1 MLKLLLIMLILFPV
15 TKLYSGSGSGITPSD
30 LGLTLKEG
38 KIERSLMSSKQKDT
52 IAISLFTPEDYLMD
66 IAVYSPT
73 TGDIILYRNKG
84 NGYLQEA
91 NRVNVGKD
99 IQKIEAYNYY
109 NGIELPSER
118 SSIRVTYKNSEKK
131 IISNAELITFNY
143 RNNRKVRV
151 PKWDMLDDAGAFI
164 YDISFVEQW
173 RSERNGQPSGYVTAG
188 DIDRDGK
195 NETIY
200 TFYPINDTMPQY
212 RPTRIVVFE
221 NISQNQY
228 RIDWDTTLYLGGYNE
243 MGKLSDF
250 DEDGNYEFMS
260 VSYFFN
266 SLYHGL
272 MECYGPGE
280 YKWRSASYDG
290 IGVLYGVQ
298 LLDSVNIGGIT
309 KRGLWACYS
318 RSSTFDYT
326 YVRRYRFSTK
336 ISTGFGFSFTG
347 DYITNNNFTYS
358 MSAGDIDRDG
368 REEVILG
375 DTQFGTNYVNYF
387 DSTGVTTN
395 QGYEMKTII
404 PNAPLSVG
412 ESFTKDYDGDG
423 FKELTTC
430 GIGSGS
436 GSIGI
441 LKHTGSPGANQF
453 NAVWWD
459 SAGIFAA
466 PNMGMDTAN
475 IDNRFTVLYSTDS
488 SSFMQFYLLL
498 YTFTY
503 NGSLTYFRSSFKQ
516 FDSLFTLNPRFFDID
531 QDNKMNIIS
540 PIGVSIPTKYFL
552 SDFEQV
558 GVIGIE
564 PIGTEI
570 PSGYSL
576 GQNYPNPFNPVTKI
590 EYKIPKAGQVKL
602 IVYDLLGRQVKV
614 LVDQKQNAGVYRVDL
629 NGIELSSGVYFYRL
643 TSDDYSD
650 TKKMILLK

>member
-1 MLKLLLIMLILFPV
+1 MLIILPV
-15 TKLYSGSGSGITPSD
+15 TLLYSGNRTGITPTE

-38 KIERSLMSSKQKDT
+38 KIDRSLMSTSQKDT
-52 IAISLFTPEDYLMD
+52 IAVSLFTPEDYLMD

-73 TGDIILYRNKG
+73 TGDIILYRNNG
-84 NGYLQEA
+84 NGFLQEA
-91 NRVNVGKD
+91 NSINIGRDV
-99 IQKIEAYNYY
+99 QKIEAYNYY
-109 NGIELPSER
+109 KGIELPTER
-118 SSIRVTYKNSEKK
+118 SSIRVTYKNSDKK
-131 IISNAELITFNY
+131 VISNTELITLNY
-143 RNNRKVRV
+143 RNNRKVKV
-151 PKWDMLDDAGAFI
+151 PKWDMLDDANAFI

-188 DIDRDGK
+188 DVDRDGK
-195 NETIY
+195 NEAVY
-200 TFYPINDTMPQY
+200 TFYPVNDTMPQY

-221 NISQNQY
+221 NVSQNQY

-298 LLDSVNIGGIT
+298 LLDSVTIGGIT

-318 RSSTFDYT
+318 TSSTFDNT

-368 REEVILG
+368 RDEVILG
-375 DTQFGTNYVNYF
+375 DTQFGTNYINYF
-387 DSTGVTTN
+387 DSTGVSSN
-395 QGYEMKTII
+395 QGYEMRTII

-441 LKHTGSPGANQF
+441 LKHTGSPGSNQF
-453 NAVWWD
+453 SAVWWD
-459 SAGIFAA
+459 SVGIYAA
-466 PNMGMDTAN
+466 PNMGIDTGYVDGKYSILYPTVKSQFMFYIASIYIFTRNNTFDFYKSANTN
-475 IDNRFTVLYSTDS
+475 IDSAAFLNARLYDIDIDNKINIVSP
-488 SSFMQFYLLL
+488 FGG
-498 YTFTY
+498 
-503 NGSLTYFRSSFKQ
+503 GSLSFK
-516 FDSLFTLNPRFFDID
+516 FYRID
-531 QDNKMNIIS
+531 LEK
-540 PIGVSIPTKYFL
+540 G
-552 SDFEQV
+552 
-558 GVIGIE
+558 GGIRIKH
-564 PIGTEI
+564 IGTRI
-570 PSGYSL
+570 TSGNNL
-576 GQNYPNPFNPVTKI
+576 GQNYPNPFNPVTKNRI
-590 EYKIPKAGQVKL
+590 QYSKSSAGKTDSL
-602 IVYDLLGRQVKV
+602 
-614 LVDQKQNAGVYRVDL
+614 
-629 NGIELSSGVYFYRL
+629 
-643 TSDDYSD
+643 
-650 TKKMILLK
+650 